1 MTDDDY
7 KYIYTKR
14 RVYRLPEDA
23 RGIPIKMYRGIPN
36 VSEFNKALP
45 LAFSFEGV
53 FFCNGG
59 DDGAMFDRIPSTNA
73 VPQAPFKRLKRAGK
87 GERPFVQGNMS
98 ITRSK
103 AIKVRRFKLVWPA
116 AALASSVAP
125 GVKYGLKDL

>member
-53 FFCNGG
+53 FFVTAGMTTAIFSSVEIRCSISLAFSVSDVLVFWN
-59 DDGAMFDRIPSTNA
+59 STNGNRLLIDNWNISSRLRRGS
-73 VPQAPFKRLKRAGK
+73 VMAPRTWF
-87 GERPFVQGNMS
+87 PT
-98 ITRSK
+98 I
-103 AIKVRRFKLVWPA
+103 
-116 AALASSVAP
+116 
-125 GVKYGLKDL
+125 

>member
-36 VSEFNKALP
+36 VSEFDKALP

-59 DDGAMFDRIPSTNA
+59 DDNSNFLFCRNPLLY
-73 VPQAPFKRLKRAGK
+73 F
-87 GERPFVQGNMS
+87 F
-98 ITRSK
+98 
-103 AIKVRRFKLVWPA
+103 
-116 AALASSVAP
+116 
-125 GVKYGLKDL
+125 GV